1 MEGAFLG
8 CAIVGSARPVLC
20 DTHQVANVGCC
31 VLVVLAPGHSCSV
44 DFGERVGCAAMRRDD
59 VWFAVIVG
67 GTFILSVA
75 GLVAMYLH
83 LIVF

>member
-1 MEGAFLG
+1 MK
-8 CAIVGSARPVLC
+8 
-20 DTHQVANVGCC
+20 
-31 VLVVLAPGHSCSV
+31 
-44 DFGERVGCAAMRRDD
+44 MDD